1 MRPTEHARR
10 PTDDSRSPAYWSA
23 AAATYDRAADHGL
36 TDADVR
42 EAWRRQLVAW
52 LPEPPASMASLG
64 CGTGSLALLA
74 AEAGHH
80 VTGVDFAAAMIE
92 RARAKAD
99 DAGVPVRYLVGDA
112 ARPPILAGTVDVI
125 LLRHVLWVLP
135 DPADAIAHW
144 VTLLRPDGRFV
155 FVEGEW
161 STGAGLTLDRV
172 AELLEQHCARIEVEP
187 LPDPM
192 LWGGPIHDERYVVRG
207 WLA

>member
-10 PTDDSRSPAYWSA
+10 STDDSRSPAYWSA

-42 EAWRRQLVAW
+42 EAWRRRLVAW
-52 LPEPPASMASLG
+52 LPEPPASMVSLG

-161 STGAGLTLDRV
+161 STGAGLTSDRV

-192 LWGGPIHDERYVVRG
+192 LWGGPIDDERYVVRG